1 MRQVPRPK
9 NHLDSFRYAVEGIV
23 HAFRTQR
30 HMRFHF
36 FTMVLVLSIG
46 LLLRL
51 SRIEMA
57 ILFLVVSN
65 VLVAEMFNTA
75 VESVVDM
82 ITQTYHPL
90 AKLAKDIA
98 AGAVLIWSITAA
110 IVGGILFFGSNRVAT
125 LHLRVEHDPQP
136 MTVILTVC
144 VLVLTMVGISKVLG
158 GKGSIL
164 SGGIVSGHS
173 ALSFFLASTLIYRA
187 MDYFTGVLACSWPSW
202 WRRAGSRGK
211 FTPCRRW
218 SLAACWV
225 SCSRAASTSF
235 TSFRRTDHQ

>member
-1 MRQVPRPK
+1 MPQIPRPK

-23 HAFRTQR
+23 HAFRTQK

-36 FTMVLVLSIG
+36 FTVVLVLLIG

-51 SRIEMA
+51 SRVEMA
-57 ILFLVVSN
+57 VLFIVVSG
-65 VLVAEMFNTA
+65 VLVAEMMNTA
-75 VESVVDM
+75 IESVVDM
-82 ITQTYHPL
+82 ITQAYHPL

-98 AGAVLIWSITAA
+98 AGAVLIASITAA
-110 IVGGILFFGSNRVAT
+110 IVGGILFFGSNRLAT

-144 VLVLTMVGISKVLG
+144 ALVLILVMISKVLG

-187 MDYFTGVLACSWPSW
+187 MDYFTGVLALLL
-202 WRRAGSRGK
+202 AFLVAQSRVEGK
-211 FTPCRRW
+211 IHTMQEVIIGG
-218 SLAACWV
+218 LLGIL
-225 SCSRAASTSF
+225 F
-235 TSFRRTDHQ
+235 TSGVYFFHIFPAH

>member
-23 HAFRTQR
+23 HVFRTQK

-36 FTMVLVLSIG
+36 FTVVLVLSIG

-51 SRIEMA
+51 SRVEMA
-57 ILFLVVSN
+57 ILFIVVSG
-65 VLVAEMFNTA
+65 VLVAEMMNTA

-82 ITQTYHPL
+82 ITQAYHPL

-98 AGAVLIWSITAA
+98 AGAVLIASITAA
-110 IVGGILFFGSNRVAT
+110 VVGGILFFGSNRLAT

-144 VLVLTMVGISKVLG
+144 VLVLIITMISKVLG

-164 SGGIVSGHS
+164 AGGVVSGHS

-187 MDYFTGVLACSWPSW
+187 MDYFTGILALLLACLV
-202 WRRAGSRGK
+202 AQSRVEGK
-211 FTPCRRW
+211 IHTMQEVIIGG
-218 SLAACWV
+218 LLGIL
-225 SCSRAASTSF
+225 F
-235 TSFRRTDHQ
+235 TSGVYFFHIFPAH